1 MTLHTF
7 GDSHSHH
14 GFEKIKKIHHD
25 LGPLLCYN
33 FPKRFDINKYQSS
46 IKEGDTVIFCLGEI
60 DCRCHIHKH
69 ITCDKSYEVIIDEIV
84 ENYFEAIKRNTEGL
98 RVCVYNVV
106 PAVRKTDT
114 WNNES
119 FPFLGTDEQRK
130 SYVLY
135 FNKKLKEKC
144 LIYKYI
150 FVDIYNKYVDKDGF
164 LDRKLSDGTVH
175 IGDGKFLEE
184 FLFNINIIN

>member
-1 MTLHTF
+1 MSLHTI

-14 GFEKIKKIHHD
+14 GFENIQKMRHN

-33 FPKRFDINKYQSS
+33 FPNRFNIKDYPD

-60 DCRCHIHKH
+60 DCRCHVAKH
-69 ITCDKSYEVIIDEIV
+69 INNERDYKSVISDIV
-84 ENYFEAIKRNTEGL
+84 NNYMIAIKENTTGL
-98 RVCVYNVV
+98 RVGVYNVV
-106 PAVRKTDT
+106 PPVRKTDT

-119 FPFLGTDEQRK
+119 YPFLGTDEDRK

-135 FNKKLKEKC
+135 FNQMLRERCKEYNF
-144 LIYKYI
+144 L
-150 FVDIYNKYVDKDGF
+150 FVDIYNKYVDKDGY

-175 IGDGKFLEE
+175 IGQGKFLEE
-184 FLFNINIIN
+184 FLIEHKFLQ